1 MNKTLCPG
9 QDMRFWRP
17 GDIFDVTCGE
27 CGTAVEFF
35 KDEASHRCPK
45 CGNKITNPRLS
56 LGCAQWCEHAKE
68 CLGYDPHEQTHE
80 SEDELPLVD
89 RLVASLKSSAGIDQ
103 DYLDRAFAV
112 LGHAKELIKKTEAD
126 PRLVMAAALL
136 HGVADRELAKQIMEK
151 ADMDRSSIL
160 GVADAIRRLGS
171 GKDIDTP
178 ELRILRDSVLLS
190 KQDGGK
196 TQAGG

>member
-17 GDIFDVTCGE
+17 GDIFDVTCAE

-35 KDEASHRCPK
+35 KDEAKHRCPK
-45 CGNKITNPRLS
+45 CGNRITNPRLS

-68 CLGYDPHEQTHE
+68 CLGFDPHELQQE
-80 SEDELPLVD
+80 SEGGMALVD
-89 RLVASLKSSAGIDQ
+89 RLVASLKSSLGADQ

-112 LGHAKELIKKTEAD
+112 LGHAKEILKEVEAD
-126 PRLVMAAALL
+126 PKLVMAAALL
-136 HGVADRELAKQIMEK
+136 FGISDVETAKQIMEK
-151 ADMDRSSIL
+151 ADMDRSTIL
-160 GVADAIRRLGS
+160 SVADAIRRLGA

-178 ELRILRDSVLLS
+178 ELRVLWDSLELS
-190 KQDGGK
+190 RLDGGRPE
-196 TQAGG
+196 AGG